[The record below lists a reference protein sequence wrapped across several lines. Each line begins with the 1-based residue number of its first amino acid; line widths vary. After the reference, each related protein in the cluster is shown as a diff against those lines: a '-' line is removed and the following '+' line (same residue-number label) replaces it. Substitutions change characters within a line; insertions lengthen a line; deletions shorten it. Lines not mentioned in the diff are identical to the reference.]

1 MKIRQITTCHTCR
14 ARKLA
19 CDGKKPACTQC
30 EVRKRDCAG
39 YQHDLIF
46 RPPLVGGPPGR
57 TNTVTKAKFKP
68 SKKTPSPPRQVTA
81 KFSPSQKIEF
91 HAAALVPISRPLS
104 WPFLDIISLVVQNF
118 SPDSAPACKGLI
130 SAETICGAWVQ
141 VMPDLAR
148 CPAAETY
155 LLPAIKAL
163 GVSIASRGDAGR
175 APVGQ
180 ALEAQ
185 SEAVRALNRGL
196 GQMRA
201 DEFDVILASVM
212 CLLISEMML
221 PTSEYGAIIHLRGAR
236 DLLFHQ
242 EPAYYV
248 QGLPHALYIG
258 FRPALM
264 TAALQLRQYFVMAE
278 EPWITVPFTVTGP
291 THIQMVMNSAFGLPC
306 LLRQVDELTPQAAD
320 QDASAVNRMLEQ
332 LSEHIG
338 RLASL
343 EEKARK
349 DEDVL
354 EWLQVTS
361 TLDAST
367 PFAFPSLTV
376 ANLFVVIWT
385 FRLLAL
391 EGLRHLLAKVP
402 VLLSSSVLHTAL
414 AESNGGET
422 DRLATWI
429 LRSIE
434 YLVSKRFRLFGAT
447 SAAMPLQAVVSYYAE
462 GAGQHDEELAFWY
475 ARVRDF
481 IRAQG
486 FDGLKAIVGHDK

>member
-1 MKIRQITTCHTCR
+1 
-14 ARKLA
+14 
-19 CDGKKPACTQC
+19 
-30 EVRKRDCAG
+30 
-39 YQHDLIF
+39 
-46 RPPLVGGPPGR
+46 
-57 TNTVTKAKFKP
+57 
-68 SKKTPSPPRQVTA
+68 
-81 KFSPSQKIEF
+81 
-91 HAAALVPISRPLS
+91 
-104 WPFLDIISLVVQNF
+104 
-118 SPDSAPACKGLI
+118 
-130 SAETICGAWVQ
+130 
-141 VMPDLAR
+141 
-148 CPAAETY
+148 
-155 LLPAIKAL
+155 
-163 GVSIASRGDAGR
+163 
-175 APVGQ
+175 
-180 ALEAQ
+180 
-185 SEAVRALNRGL
+185 
-196 GQMRA
+196 
-201 DEFDVILASVM
+201 
-212 CLLISEMML
+212 
-221 PTSEYGAIIHLRGAR
+221 
-236 DLLFHQ
+236 
-242 EPAYYV
+242 
-248 QGLPHALYIG
+248 
-258 FRPALM
+258 M

>member
-1 MKIRQITTCHTCR
+1 MKIRQLTTCHTCR

-57 TNTVTKAKFKP
+57 TSTVTKARSNP
-68 SKKTPSPPRQVTA
+68 SKKTPSPPKV
-81 KFSPSQKIEF
+81 
-91 HAAALVPISRPLS
+91 AAAQIARSREPVSHHLAAPGPISRSLS

-163 GVSIASRGDAGR
+163 GVSIASRGAAGR

-185 SEAVRALNRGL
+185 SEAVCALNRGL

-212 CLLISEMML
+212 CLLISEM
-221 PTSEYGAIIHLRGAR
+221 
-236 DLLFHQ
+236 
-242 EPAYYV
+242 
-248 QGLPHALYIG
+248 
-258 FRPALM
+258 
-264 TAALQLRQYFVMAE
+264 TAALQFRQYFVIAE

-291 THIQMVMNSAFGLPC
+291 THIQMIMNSAFGLPC
-306 LLRQVDELTPQAAD
+306 LLRQVDELTPQAAR
-320 QDASAVNRMLEQ
+320 QDASAVTRMLEQ

-349 DEDVL
+349 DEDVS
-354 EWLQVTS
+354 EWLRITS
-361 TLDAST
+361 TLDVST

-376 ANLFVVIWT
+376 ANLFVLIWT

-391 EGLRHLLAKVP
+391 QGLRHLLAKVP
-402 VLLSSSVLHTAL
+402 LLLSSFVLHKAL

-434 YLVSKRFRLFGAT
+434 YIVSERFRLFGAA
-447 SAAMPLQAVVSYYAE
+447 SAAMPLQAVTSYFAE
-462 GAGQHDEELAFWY
+462 GVGHDEELGFWY

-481 IRAQG
+481 ICAQG
-486 FDGLKAIVGHDK
+486 FDGLKVIVRHDK